1 MEATSTSTLRVQ
13 VKVVPR
19 AKRPGVERMPDG
31 SWRVAV
37 SAPAEDG
44 KANAAVVDALARK
57 FDVPKSSVK
66 IVRGLSSRLKEVEI
80 FCSRC

>member
-1 MEATSTSTLRVQ
+1 MRIQ
-13 VKVVPR
+13 IKVVPR
-19 AKRPGVERMPDG
+19 AKRPGVEQMPDG

-44 KANAAVVDALARK
+44 KANAAVIEVLAK
-57 FDVPKSSVK
+57 HFDVPKSSVK

-80 FCSRC
+80 N

>member
-1 MEATSTSTLRVQ
+1 
-13 VKVVPR
+13 VVPR

-44 KANAAVVDALARK
+44 KANAAVIEALARE
-57 FDVPKSSVK
+57 FDVPKGAVK
-66 IVRGLSSRLKEVEI
+66 IVRGLTGRLKEVEI
-80 FCSRC
+80 TSSRC

>member
-1 MEATSTSTLRVQ
+1 M
-13 VKVVPR
+13 VPR

-44 KANAAVVDALARK
+44 KANAAVIEALARE
-57 FDVPKSSVK
+57 FDVPKGAVK
-66 IVRGLSSRLKEVEI
+66 IVRGLTGRLKEVEI
-80 FCSRC
+80 TSSRC

>member
-1 MEATSTSTLRVQ
+1 M
-13 VKVVPR
+13 VPR
-19 AKRPGVERMPDG
+19 AKRPGVEQMPDG

-44 KANAAVVDALARK
+44 KANAAVIEVLAK
-57 FDVPKSSVK
+57 HFDVPKSSVK

-80 FCSRC
+80 N